1 VAGAVAELLAW
12 CFHSPRRLAA
22 VLVGLLAVL
31 VGAGVAVNAVRS
43 GPVQRP
49 SSAVGVSGLSPDAG
63 PAVQAA
69 LAFTR
74 AWASKPA
81 SSTAEQWRQAVSPL
95 ATPELVRGLAVT
107 DPGALPGGAPTGD
120 PTIRFVSVSSAL
132 IEVPLSTGTRVLVTV
147 VLVNGH
153 WLASDVQPV
162 QGDPG
167 DAPGDAPG
175 AGASA
180 SAG

>member
-1 VAGAVAELLAW
+1 VAELLAW
-12 CFHSPRRLAA
+12 CFNSPRRLGA
-22 VLVGLLAVL
+22 VLVGLLAL
-31 VGAGVAVNAVRS
+31 LIGAGVAVNAIRS
-43 GPVQRP
+43 GPSQRSP
-49 SSAVGVSGLSPDAG
+49 SSAVGVSGVSPDAG

-81 SSTAEQWRQAVSPL
+81 SVTDEQWRRSVDPL
-95 ATPELVRGLAVT
+95 ATPDLVRGLAVT
-107 DPGALPGGAPTGD
+107 DPAALPGGAPAGD

-132 IEVPLSTGTRVLVTV
+132 IEVPLSSGTRVLVTV

-162 QGDPG
+162 AGDPG
-167 DAPGDAPG
+167 DVPPAV
-175 AGASA
+175 ASA

>member
-1 VAGAVAELLAW
+1 MAELLAW

-22 VLVGLLAVL
+22 VLVGLLAL
-31 VGAGVAVNAVRS
+31 LIGAGVAVNAVRS
-43 GPVQRP
+43 GPAQRP
-49 SSAVGVSGLSPDAG
+49 SSSAAGVSGLSPDAG

-81 SSTAEQWRQAVSPL
+81 SSTDEQWRQSVSPL

-147 VLVNGH
+147 VQVNGH

-162 QGDPG
+162 EGDSG
-167 DAPGDAPG
+167 DVPG